1 MKPSGPSWKPPV
13 NPVSPSRALARSD
26 ALFYALFTPN
36 APGGPKVPVRPD
48 GSWTRGPPYGQ
59 TDRGRA
65 ARAPYTHAGP
75 WPSARPVGP
84 RPAGRADGNV
94 GGPAYSG
101 WSEAGN

>member
-48 GSWTRGPPYGQ
+48 GSRTRGPPYGRA
-59 TDRGRA
+59 DRGRA
-65 ARAPYTHAGP
+65 ARAPYARAGP
-75 WPSARPVGP
+75 WPSSRAAVG
-84 RPAGRADGNV
+84 RSAGRA
-94 GGPAYSG
+94 
-101 WSEAGN
+101 AGRKCRWARLQWVE